1 MKNVLKLLKI
11 FAVLT
16 MISVSFVACGDYK
29 TYKQNDGTLLIEN
42 YRGKDKNPVIPNII
56 KEKKVTFIGFGAF
69 SNKNLTGIT
78 IPDSIV
84 VILDD
89 AFINNQLTSVTIPNS
104 VTKIGYRAFSNN
116 QLTSVTIPNSVIEI
130 GSDAFSNN
138 QLTSVTIPNSIIEI
152 GSDAFSNNQLT
163 SVIIPNGVTK
173 IGSNA
178 FNNNQLT
185 SVTIPSG
192 VTVIYNNAFSNNQLT
207 SVTIPK
213 NDIVIFPNA
222 FRNNKLTKVVIQG
235 DCDFYINSFDDDVL
249 INGRTIE
256 SYRNIEFFTK
266 DSIFASSSL
275 IINYNTNTVL
285 TSLSSDNSVELGIRF
300 NDKKRKTGTMIIN
313 SILVGGQYYRAIVD
327 DYNIVL
333 YAINDPITFE
343 IIDGQDGNIMK
354 ITLRGKEY
362 LYKEDTRTTVN
373 RSYKRW

>member
-116 QLTSVTIPNSVIEI
+116 QLTSVTIPNSV
-130 GSDAFSNN
+130 
-138 QLTSVTIPNSIIEI
+138 IEI